1 MIEPTMPTMVDPMD
15 DIARQARQG
24 SVAAIIQIL
33 NEKLANSGVRTR
45 AILAEGILQLLCE
58 APRLDQ
64 LEKPVLVNQVRQ
76 ILESLQP
83 RGIRRV
89 RINSRI
95 VREQQLLWLEEISRD
110 PENQLLWSEEIRLSR
125 LNPLQRLSQDWKT
138 QKTESGRALPK
149 AASSL
154 SLREKRQFFRGILG
168 GAILCLLLL
177 LGGGLLY
184 TRVGGG
190 LLNQIQPNGQGEPD
204 TGEGATGSTS
214 PSLDSTNSDSTNFS
228 MESSTEDEAS
238 EAAVALPE
246 DPFAEAVRLA
256 ERAATEGQ
264 VAQSSADWLELAT
277 RWQRASDL
285 MAQIPPDDG
294 RYQTAQNRIQVYRQ
308 NSEAALQQA
317 QTRRTQSEQ
326 PTQTGN

>member
-1 MIEPTMPTMVDPMD
+1 MPIMVNPMD

-24 SVAAIIQIL
+24 SVAAIIQVL
-33 NEKLANSGVRTR
+33 NEKLADSGVRTR

-95 VREQQLLWLEEISRD
+95 VREQQLLWLDEINRD

-125 LNPLQRLSQDWKT
+125 LNPLQRLSQDWRS
-138 QKTESGRALPK
+138 QKIESSKSLPK
-149 AASSL
+149 TASSL
-154 SLREKRQFFRGILG
+154 TLREKRQFFRGILG
-168 GAILCLLLL
+168 GTVLCLLLL
-177 LGGGLLY
+177 IGGGLLY
-184 TRVGGG
+184 TRLGVG
-190 LLNQIQPNGQGEPD
+190 LLNQIQPGGLGESETSED
-204 TGEGATGSTS
+204 ATGTAS
-214 PSLDSTNSDSTNFS
+214 PPLDSTEALTPTQTENQALGSATVT
-228 MESSTEDEAS
+228 SS
-238 EAAVALPE
+238 E

-264 VAQSSADWLELAT
+264 SAQSSADWLELAT
-277 RWQRASDL
+277 YWQRASDL
-285 MAQIPPDDG
+285 MAQVTPEDG
-294 RYQTAQNRIQVYRQ
+294 RYQTAQNRMQVYRQ

-317 QTRRTQSEQ
+317 QSQRTQPEQ

>member
-1 MIEPTMPTMVDPMD
+1 MPIMVNPMD

-24 SVAAIIQIL
+24 SVAAIIQVL
-33 NEKLANSGVRTR
+33 NEKLTDSGVRTR

-95 VREQQLLWLEEISRD
+95 VREQQLLWLDEINRD

-125 LNPLQRLSQDWKT
+125 LSPLQRLSQDWRT
-138 QKTESGRALPK
+138 QKIESSKSLPK
-149 AASSL
+149 TANSL
-154 SLREKRQFFRGILG
+154 TLREKRQFFRGILG
-168 GAILCLLLL
+168 GTVLCLLLL
-177 LGGGLLY
+177 IGGGLLY
-184 TRVGGG
+184 TRLGVG
-190 LLNQIQPNGQGEPD
+190 LLNQIQPGGLGE
-204 TGEGATGSTS
+204 TETSEATGTDL
-214 PSLDSTNSDSTNFS
+214 PPLDSTDAPTPTPVEN
-228 MESSTEDEAS
+228 EALGS
-238 EAAVALPE
+238 VPVTAPE

-256 ERAATEGQ
+256 EQAAAEGQ
-264 VAQSSADWLELAT
+264 SAQSYADWLELAT
-277 RWQRASDL
+277 YWQRASDL
-285 MAQIPPDDG
+285 MAQVAPEDG
-294 RYQTAQNRIQVYRQ
+294 RYQTAQNRMQVYRQ

-317 QTRRTQSEQ
+317 QSQRTQPEQ
-326 PTQTGN
+326 STQTSN

>member
-1 MIEPTMPTMVDPMD
+1 MPIMVNPMD

-24 SVAAIIQIL
+24 SVAAIIQVL
-33 NEKLANSGVRTR
+33 NEKLADSGVRTR

-89 RINSRI
+89 MINSRI
-95 VREQQLLWLEEISRD
+95 VREQQLLWLDEINRD

-125 LNPLQRLSQDWKT
+125 LNPLQRLSQDWRS
-138 QKTESGRALPK
+138 QKIESSKSLPK
-149 AASSL
+149 TVSSL
-154 SLREKRQFFRGILG
+154 TLREKRQFFRGILG
-168 GAILCLLLL
+168 GTVLCLLLL
-177 LGGGLLY
+177 IGGGLLY
-184 TRVGGG
+184 TRLGVG
-190 LLNQIQPNGQGEPD
+190 LLNQIQPGGLGESETSED
-204 TGEGATGSTS
+204 ATGTTS
-214 PSLDSTNSDSTNFS
+214 PPLDSTEALTPTQTENQALGSATVT
-228 MESSTEDEAS
+228 SS
-238 EAAVALPE
+238 E

-264 VAQSSADWLELAT
+264 SAQSSADWLELAT
-277 RWQRASDL
+277 YWQRASDL
-285 MAQIPPDDG
+285 MAQVTPEDG
-294 RYQTAQNRIQVYRQ
+294 RYQTAQNRMQVYRQ

-317 QTRRTQSEQ
+317 QSQRTQPEQ

>member
-1 MIEPTMPTMVDPMD
+1 MPIMVNPMD

-24 SVAAIIQIL
+24 SVAAIIQVL
-33 NEKLANSGVRTR
+33 NEKLADSGVRTR

-89 RINSRI
+89 MINSRI
-95 VREQQLLWLEEISRD
+95 VREQQLLWLDEINRD

-125 LNPLQRLSQDWKT
+125 LNPLQRLSQDWRS
-138 QKTESGRALPK
+138 QKIESSKSLPK
-149 AASSL
+149 TASSL
-154 SLREKRQFFRGILG
+154 TLREKRQFFRGILG
-168 GAILCLLLL
+168 GTVLCLLLL
-177 LGGGLLY
+177 IGGGLLY
-184 TRVGGG
+184 TRLGVG
-190 LLNQIQPNGQGEPD
+190 LLNQIQPGGLGESETSED
-204 TGEGATGSTS
+204 ATGTAS
-214 PSLDSTNSDSTNFS
+214 PPLDSTEALTPTQTENQALGSATVT
-228 MESSTEDEAS
+228 SS
-238 EAAVALPE
+238 E

-264 VAQSSADWLELAT
+264 SAQSSADWLELAT
-277 RWQRASDL
+277 YWQRASDL
-285 MAQIPPDDG
+285 MAQVTPEDG
-294 RYQTAQNRIQVYRQ
+294 RYQTAQNRMQVYRQ

-317 QTRRTQSEQ
+317 QSQRTQPEQ

>member
-1 MIEPTMPTMVDPMD
+1 MVNPMD

-24 SVAAIIQIL
+24 SVAAIIQVL
-33 NEKLANSGVRTR
+33 NEKLADSGVRTR

-58 APRLDQ
+58 APHLDQ

-95 VREQQLLWLEEISRD
+95 VREQQLLWLDEINRD

-125 LNPLQRLSQDWKT
+125 LNPLQRLSQDWRS
-138 QKTESGRALPK
+138 QKIESSKSLPK
-149 AASSL
+149 TASSL
-154 SLREKRQFFRGILG
+154 TLREKRQFFRGILG
-168 GAILCLLLL
+168 GTALCLLLL
-177 LGGGLLY
+177 IGGGLLY
-184 TRVGGG
+184 TRLGVG
-190 LLNQIQPNGQGEPD
+190 LLNQIQLGGLGEAE
-204 TGEGATGSTS
+204 TSEATGTTS
-214 PSLDSTNSDSTNFS
+214 PPLDSTDALAPTQTENEALGSATVA
-228 MESSTEDEAS
+228 SS
-238 EAAVALPE
+238 E

-264 VAQSSADWLELAT
+264 SAQSSADWLELAT
-277 RWQRASDL
+277 YWQRASDL
-285 MAQIPPDDG
+285 MAQVTPEDG
-294 RYQTAQNRIQVYRQ
+294 RYQTAQNRMQVYRQ

-317 QTRRTQSEQ
+317 QSQRTQPEQ

>member
-1 MIEPTMPTMVDPMD
+1 MPIMVNPMD

-24 SVAAIIQIL
+24 SVAAIIQVL
-33 NEKLANSGVRTR
+33 NEKLADSGVRTR

-89 RINSRI
+89 MINSRI
-95 VREQQLLWLEEISRD
+95 VREQQLLWLDEINRD

-125 LNPLQRLSQDWKT
+125 LNPLQRLSQDWRS
-138 QKTESGRALPK
+138 QKIESSKSLPK
-149 AASSL
+149 TVSSL
-154 SLREKRQFFRGILG
+154 TLREKRQFFRGILG
-168 GAILCLLLL
+168 GTVLCLLLL
-177 LGGGLLY
+177 IGGGLLY
-184 TRVGGG
+184 TRLGVG
-190 LLNQIQPNGQGEPD
+190 LLNQIQPGGLGESETSED
-204 TGEGATGSTS
+204 ATGTAS
-214 PSLDSTNSDSTNFS
+214 PPLDSTEALTPTQTENQALGSATVT
-228 MESSTEDEAS
+228 SS
-238 EAAVALPE
+238 E

-264 VAQSSADWLELAT
+264 SAQSSADWLELAT
-277 RWQRASDL
+277 YWQRASDL
-285 MAQIPPDDG
+285 MAQVTPEDG
-294 RYQTAQNRIQVYRQ
+294 RYQTAQNRMQVYRQ

-317 QTRRTQSEQ
+317 QSQRTQPEQ

>member
-1 MIEPTMPTMVDPMD
+1 MPIMVDPMD

-24 SVAAIIQIL
+24 SVAAIIQVL
-33 NEKLANSGVRTR
+33 NEKLADSGVRTR

-64 LEKPVLVNQVRQ
+64 LEKPILVNQIRQ

-95 VREQQLLWLEEISRD
+95 VREQQLLWLEEINRD
-110 PENQLLWSEEIRLSR
+110 PENQVLWSEEIRLSK

-138 QKTESGRALPK
+138 QKTESSKALPK
-149 AASSL
+149 SANSL
-154 SLREKRQFFRGILG
+154 TQREKRQFFRGILG
-168 GAILCLLLL
+168 GAALCLLLL
-177 LGGGLLY
+177 VSVGLLY
-184 TRVGGG
+184 TRFGAE
-190 LLNQIQPNGQGEPD
+190 LLNQFQLSAVPEP
-204 TGEGATGSTS
+204 
-214 PSLDSTNSDSTNFS
+214 
-228 MESSTEDEAS
+228 EAS
-238 EAAVALPE
+238 EEATSAVNASLAPENSSTSSPSATPTSSPTAVAWPE

-256 ERAATEGQ
+256 EQAAKEGQ
-264 VAQSSADWLELAT
+264 AAESPADWLELAT

-285 MAQIPPDDG
+285 MAQVTPEDG
-294 RYQTAQNRIQVYRQ
+294 RYQTAQNRMQVYRQ

-317 QTRRTQSEQ
+317 QSRRTQPEQ
-326 PTQTGN
+326 STQMGN

>member
-1 MIEPTMPTMVDPMD
+1 MPTMVNPMD

-24 SVAAIIQIL
+24 SVAAIIQVL
-33 NEKLANSGVRTR
+33 NEKLTDSGVRTR
-45 AILAEGILQLLCE
+45 VILAEGILQLLCE

-95 VREQQLLWLEEISRD
+95 VREQQLLWLEEINRD
-110 PENQLLWSEEIRLSR
+110 PENQVLWSEEIRLSKV
-125 LNPLQRLSQDWKT
+125 NPLQRLSQDWKT
-138 QKTESGRALPK
+138 QKTESSKSLPK
-149 AASSL
+149 AVKSST
-154 SLREKRQFFRGILG
+154 LREKRQFFRGILG
-168 GAILCLLLL
+168 GAVLCLLLL

-184 TRVGGG
+184 SRLGFG
-190 LLNQIQPNGQGEPD
+190 LLNQIQPDGLAESEAREEATSVASPPLDAPD
-204 TGEGATGSTS
+204 
-214 PSLDSTNSDSTNFS
+214 
-228 MESSTEDEAS
+228 SSAEAQPENEAS
-238 EAAVALPE
+238 GSAAVTPSG
-246 DPFAEAVRLA
+246 DPFVEAVRLA

-264 VAQSSADWLELAT
+264 IAQSSADWLELAT
-277 RWQRASDL
+277 YWQRASDL
-285 MAQIPPDDG
+285 MAQVAPGDG
-294 RYQTAQNRIQVYRQ
+294 RYQTAQNRMQVYRQ

-317 QTRRTQSEQ
+317 QSKRTQPEQ